1 MGAHALRRW
10 TLVVAACLVAC
21 GGCISADV
29 LNFINYVDA
38 RFP

>member
-10 TLVVAACLVAC
+10 TLVVAACLVPC